1 MLLPMKVSL
10 EGKVAMV
17 AAGTKGIGLAVAK
30 GLAEAGCLVSLCS
43 RDSSSF
49 HAVLT
54 VLGQQHRAFPCDVS
68 RADELEAW
76 YDLTVKELG
85 HPQILITN
93 TGGPPAGAW
102 LDMTDDQWQ
111 AGFDSTLKNVVRL
124 VRLASPRMK
133 AEGWGRIVHISSL
146 VAVEPN
152 PILPISSTLRAG
164 LRALTRLQATE
175 LAPYGVT
182 VNAVL
187 PGHTLTDRQVH
198 LASLRA
204 EQDGITV
211 EEALRKQADSVPMKR
226 LADPHEIAA
235 PVLFL
240 CSRAASYVT
249 GVSLLAD
256 GGLTKAP
263 G

>member
-1 MLLPMKVSL
+1 MNLGL

-17 AAGTKGIGLAVAK
+17 AAGTKGIGLAIAK
-30 GLAEAGCLVSLCS
+30 GLAEEGCLVSLCS
-43 RDSSSF
+43 RDTSSF

-54 VLGQQHRAFPCDVS
+54 VLGQEHRAFPCDVS
-68 RADELEAW
+68 KIEELEAW

-93 TGGPPAGAW
+93 TGGPPAGTW
-102 LDMTDDQWQ
+102 PDMTDEQWQ

-133 AEGWGRIVHISSL
+133 AEGWGRIVHVSSL

-175 LAPYGVT
+175 LAPHGVT
-182 VNAVL
+182 VNSVL

-198 LASLRA
+198 LAEIRSKSDGLSIEEVLRQQA
-204 EQDGITV
+204 E
-211 EEALRKQADSVPMKR
+211 AVPMKR
-226 LADPHEIAA
+226 LADAKEIAA
-235 PVLFL
+235 PVLFF
-240 CSRAASYVT
+240 CSQAASYIT
-249 GVSLLAD
+249 GVNLLAD
-256 GGLTKAP
+256 GGLTRAP